1 MDFEWDRTVVSGGAV
16 LASLEPCTPSHE
28 LNTMNSEW
36 ANSDIDIYF
45 VGMTQEEAEDKVS
58 LCKNSRRILILAVQI
73 RRIHDKLAR
82 HVGAF
87 NIVVVRTKNALTLCS
102 QYPQRNIQIILA
114 LFQKPEDIVAMYDLD
129 CVSVLYDGNNVFA
142 LPR

>member
-1 MDFEWDRTVVSGGAV
+1 MKTIFFLSYFAV
-16 LASLEPCTPSHE
+16 
-28 LNTMNSEW
+28 
-36 ANSDIDIYF
+36 ANF
-45 VGMTQEEAEDKVS
+45 LVT
-58 LCKNSRRILILAVQI
+58 QI

-102 QYPQRNIQIILA
+102 QYPQRNIQIILG